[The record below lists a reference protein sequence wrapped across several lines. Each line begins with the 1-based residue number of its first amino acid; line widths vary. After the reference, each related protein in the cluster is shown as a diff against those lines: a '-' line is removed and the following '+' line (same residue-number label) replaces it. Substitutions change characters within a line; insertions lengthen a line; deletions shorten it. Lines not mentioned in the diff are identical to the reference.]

1 MLYEPVKLSY
11 YQKLQ
16 SSKYPRKY
24 FQPEIYLFK
33 FNNGNTKAMCKIC
46 SKLTR
51 KAPERR
57 HRSRS
62 SLFVVKFEHE
72 DAHQVVLNFLFY
84 VCCTLY
90 YNNFTEKDSAK
101 DVFEGILSFLM
112 ISGGTEVN

>member
-1 MLYEPVKLSY
+1 
-11 YQKLQ
+11 
-16 SSKYPRKY
+16 
-24 FQPEIYLFK
+24 
-33 FNNGNTKAMCKIC
+33 MCKIC

-101 DVFEGILSFLM
+101 DVFEGILGFLM

>member
-11 YQKLQ
+11 DQKLQ

-101 DVFEGILSFLM
+101 DVFEGTLGFLM